1 MLRLLFLLFMVHSS
15 LQAQRFPTFECTN
28 DLGQTAEFLPANSGK
43 PSLVFVQTKSAD
55 QEVLES
61 WIDPLVQKFIRKSG
75 MLDAMFESELYF
87 LAFLNSTERMVL
99 EKSKKKLQEE
109 LPLEMR
115 GRCFYTSGSPDAIE
129 NLTLNA
135 ASSYIVVIAANGNIL
150 GTVQGAYTEQKME
163 LIEDL
168 LSE

>member
-1 MLRLLFLLFMVHSS
+1 
-15 LQAQRFPTFECTN
+15 
-28 DLGQTAEFLPANSGK
+28 
-43 PSLVFVQTKSAD
+43 
-55 QEVLES
+55 
-61 WIDPLVQKFIRKSG
+61 
-75 MLDAMFESELYF
+75 MFESELYF